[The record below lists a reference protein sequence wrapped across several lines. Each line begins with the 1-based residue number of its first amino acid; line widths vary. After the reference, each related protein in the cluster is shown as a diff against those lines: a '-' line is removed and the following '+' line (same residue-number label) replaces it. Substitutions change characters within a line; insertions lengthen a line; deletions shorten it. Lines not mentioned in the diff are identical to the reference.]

1 MSSIDPTGGTTIG
14 NMMPGLVSGLDTES
28 MVEKLL
34 SGTQAKIDKQ
44 NAEKQTVTWK
54 QEIYRDIITKLDN
67 FRNEYFTFTGN
78 NNLLSNAFYN
88 TMTSISSSSAVKVV
102 SSSTKASSQIKIDK
116 VEQLATAYQAKSN
129 ASVTEVMKAT
139 GDAGSFT
146 DGEEYA
152 IGVNLDGVKK
162 TVKFQAGAN
171 LHDTVANLN
180 QSLKNIWG
188 DTLKFK
194 ENSGQLEVDISS
206 DHSVVLTEGTGTLK
220 DGLKGLGFA
229 DEASNKVNYNALL
242 SEAAFKNPLV
252 GDSFEF
258 SINGVSI
265 KAEMDDTVGDVINRI
280 NSSDAGVRVSYSA
293 IEDKFVITS
302 KLTGDIGETG
312 TGGGIKM
319 EQTKGNLLSV
329 LFGVGNGSGASHST
343 STLRGQNVL
352 TGGPADEDLLDS
364 IIDATNNGGTQSV
377 KFHLNGNPA
386 EVTIPVPGDA
396 DPPYT
401 RATYIDALNKKL
413 NEATGGDN
421 IVFKY
426 DPVAKTTSVETKPG
440 YNVSFDEVD
449 VKHNL
454 NDALGLTVVQDQSFK
469 ETTVLKDAGLS
480 GTLSFGPA
488 GAETD
493 FVIQTSGTE
502 TVQQMVDRFNAQFA
516 ADPSDPSKITA
527 KMTFD
532 EENKTI
538 EITDVSGNAVLSGK
552 AGDAAG
558 AAAMSSLFGTAQIS
572 FNTAGANLVE
582 QKGQNAKLSVNG
594 ISIERNSNSFELEG
608 VNIQLMGE
616 STDPITLTTERD
628 TDKIVNGLKDFV
640 EAYNGLVDE
649 LNGYL
654 TEDANYRKYA
664 PLTDA
669 QKKELSEKE
678 IENWEKK
685 AKEGLLRNDST
696 IESMLGSLR
705 SVMYEKVESAG
716 MALYDIGIETSAD
729 YKANGKLELDEDKL
743 RTALSNNLEKVQQLF
758 MEKENGIGNKISE
771 IIKENANISSGSPGI
786 LVTYAGTKT
795 ALNIDNALTKQLNEI
810 NDRLKTLNKKYET
823 ERSRYWQQF
832 SQMEQALSQLNSQ
845 SSWVTQQFS
854 GSN

>member
-1 MSSIDPTGGTTIG
+1 MASIDPTGGVTTG

-44 NAEKQTVTWK
+44 NAEKQKITWK

-67 FRNEYFTFTGN
+67 FRNEYFTYTGN

-102 SSSTKASSQIKIDK
+102 SSSTRAASQVKIDK
-116 VEQLATAYQAKSN
+116 VTQLATAYQAKSQTAVTKEME
-129 ASVTEVMKAT
+129 AS
-139 GDAGSFT
+139 GDAASFT

-152 IGVNLDGVKK
+152 IDVNLDGVKK

-188 DTLKFK
+188 DTLKFE
-194 ENSGQLEVDISS
+194 ENSGQIKVNVTS
-206 DHSVVLTEGTGTLK
+206 DHSVVLTKNTNAAN
-220 DGLKGLGFA
+220 DGLKGLGFE
-229 DEASNKVNYNALL
+229 DGASNKVNYNALL
-242 SEAAFKNPLV
+242 SEAAFKTPLT

-265 KAEMDDTVGDVINRI
+265 QAKMNDTVGDVINRI
-280 NSSDAGVRVSYSA
+280 NNSDAGVRVSYSA

-302 KLTGDIGETG
+302 KLTGDIGNSAD
-312 TGGGIKM
+312 GGGIKI
-319 EQTKGNLLSV
+319 EQTKGNLLSA
-329 LFGVGNGSGASHST
+329 LFGVGNGSGVSHST
-343 STLRGQNVL
+343 SSLRGTDVL
-352 TGGPADEDLLDS
+352 TGEEADEALLDS
-364 IIDATNNGGTQSV
+364 IIDATNNGGIQGV
-377 KFHLNGNPA
+377 KFHLNGRA
-386 EVTIPVPGDA
+386 MEVTVPVPGET

-401 RATYIDALNKKL
+401 RATYIEAINKKL
-413 NEATGGDN
+413 EDATGGAN
-421 IVFKY
+421 IVFTY
-426 DPVAKTTSVETKPG
+426 DETTKTTSVKTTEG
-440 YNVSFDEVD
+440 YNISFDEED
-449 VKHNL
+449 AGYNL
-454 NDALGLTVVQDQSFK
+454 NDALGLTVVQDQGLKQTS
-469 ETTVLKDAGLS
+469 VLKDAGLS
-480 GTLSFGPA
+480 GTLTFGPA
-488 GAETD
+488 GAEQN
-493 FVIQTSGTE
+493 FVIQTSDTE
-502 TVQQMVDRFNAQFA
+502 TVQEMVDRFNNQFA
-516 ADPSDPSKITA
+516 ADPGDPTKLSA
-527 KMTFD
+527 KMVFN
-532 EENKTI
+532 EENQTL
-538 EITDVSGNAVLSGK
+538 EITDVSGNAVLSG
-552 AGDAAG
+552 GDADG
-558 AAAMSSLFGTAQIS
+558 TAAMASLFGQGSIE
-572 FNTAGANLVE
+572 FNTTGTSLVE
-582 QKGQNAKLSVNG
+582 QRGQNAKLTVNG
-594 ISIERNSNSFELEG
+594 IEIERNSNSFDLEG
-608 VNIQLMGE
+608 INIQLMGE
-616 STDPITLTTERD
+616 SADPITLTTERD

-669 QKKELSEKE
+669 QKKEMSEKE
-678 IENWEKK
+678 IEKWEEK

-705 SVMYEKVESAG
+705 TVMYEKVESAG

-743 RTALSNNLEKVQQLF
+743 RTALSNNLESVQLLF
-758 MEKENGIGNKISE
+758 TDKENGVGNKISE
-771 IIKENANISSGSPGI
+771 ILKENANVSSGSPGL
-786 LVTYAGTKT
+786 LVKYAGTKT
-795 ALNIDNALTKQLNEI
+795 ALNIDNSLSKQLSEI
-810 NDRLKTLNKKYET
+810 NERLKTLNKKYET